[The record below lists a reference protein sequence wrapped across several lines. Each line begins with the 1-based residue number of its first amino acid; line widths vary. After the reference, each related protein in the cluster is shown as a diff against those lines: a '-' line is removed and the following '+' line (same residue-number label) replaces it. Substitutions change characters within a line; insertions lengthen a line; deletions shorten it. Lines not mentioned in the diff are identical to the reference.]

1 MSFDLIAAILPILLT
16 LLVGGYAL
24 AASRTLPPT
33 NWGGAI
39 EVLSFRLLIP
49 PAVLIRAIAGIEVD
63 LAAYAPPFVF
73 ALWTAVGGVVAL
85 VVLLLRP
92 LWRGL
97 GVSNPQFTSLFQLGT
112 RWNGFIALAAGEL
125 FLGGQAGFAMVAIA
139 MAVLIPVINVGNIV
153 VLTAYGGGRATLR
166 GVVMQLVKNPL
177 IQASVIGLALLL
189 SGTKLPG
196 PIDATLDLI
205 GRGALGVGILAIGA
219 GMTLRRF
226 LRPSRAL
233 LLSLILRPGL
243 SLLAALGAAQ
253 IFSLTPEQVF
263 AVCMVL
269 TVSAAT
275 NGYVVARQM
284 GGDGELYADGMAWQ
298 LLLSLALLPAGGGG
312 VPGVGWLNRPPHHP
326 TSTAP

>member
-1 MSFDLIAAILPILLT
+1 MSYALIAAILPILLT
-16 LLVGGYAL
+16 LLVGYAL
-24 AASRTLPPT
+24 AASRTLPPA
-33 NWGGAI
+33 NWNAI
-39 EVLSFRLLIP
+39 EVLSFRLLI

-63 LAAYAPPFVF
+63 LAAYAPLAF
-73 ALWTAVGGVVAL
+73 ALWTAVGLVAL
-85 VVLLLRP
+85 VVLGLRP
-92 LWRGL
+92 VWRSL
-97 GVSNPQFTSLFQLGT
+97 GVSTPQFTSLFQLGT

-125 FLGGQAGFAMVAIA
+125 FLGQAGFAMVAIA
-139 MAVLIPVINVGNIV
+139 MAVLIPVINVGNIL
-153 VLTAYGGGRATLR
+153 VLTAFGSGRATLR

-177 IQASVIGLALLL
+177 IQASAIGLALLL
-189 SGTKLPG
+189 SGTRLPG

-233 LLSLILRPGL
+233 VLSLLLRPGL
-243 SLLAALGAAQ
+243 SLLSALGAAHL
-253 IFSLTPEQVF
+253 FALPPEQVF

-284 GGDGELYADGMAWQ
+284 GGDGELYADAMAWQ
-298 LLLSLALLPAGGGG
+298 LLLSLALLPGLAAIF
-312 VPGVGWLNRPPHHP
+312 L
-326 TSTAP
+326 T

>member
-1 MSFDLIAAILPILLT
+1 MSLDLITAILPILLT
-16 LLVGGYAL
+16 LLVGYAL

-33 NWGGAI
+33 NWGAI
-39 EVLSFRLLIP
+39 ETLSFRLLI

-63 LAAYAPPFVF
+63 LAAYTPFVF
-73 ALWTAVGGVVAL
+73 TLWGAVGAVAL
-85 VVLLLRP
+85 VVLLAKPVLDR
-92 LWRGL
+92 L
-97 GVSNPQFTSLFQLGT
+97 GMAQATFTSVFQLGT

-125 FLGGQAGFAMVAIA
+125 FLGREGFAMVAIA
-139 MAVLIPVINVGNIV
+139 MAVLIPVINVGNIL
-153 VLTAYGGGRATLR
+153 VLTVFGSGKATVK
-166 GVVMQLVKNPL
+166 GVIVQLIRNPL
-177 IQASVIGLALLL
+177 IQASAVGLTLLL
-189 SGTKLPG
+189 TGTALPG

-233 LLSLILRPGL
+233 LVTLVMRPGV
-243 SLLAALGAAQ
+243 SLLAALGAGAA
-253 IFSLTPEQVF
+253 FGLPPEQQF
-263 AVCMVL
+263 IACMVL

-298 LLLSLALLPAGGGG
+298 LLLSLALLPALGA
-312 VPGVGWLNRPPHHP
+312 VFL
-326 TSTAP
+326 A

>member
-1 MSFDLIAAILPILLT
+1 MSYALIAAILPILLT
-16 LLVGGYAL
+16 LLVGYAL

-33 NWGGAI
+33 NWGAI
-39 EVLSFRLLIP
+39 EVLSFRLLI

-63 LAAYAPPFVF
+63 LAAYAPFAF
-73 ALWTAVGGVVAL
+73 ALWTAVGAVAL
-85 VVLLLRP
+85 VVLVLRP
-92 LWRGL
+92 LWRRL

-125 FLGGQAGFAMVAIA
+125 FLGQVGFAMVAIA

-153 VLTAYGGGRATLR
+153 VLTVYGSGRATFG

-189 SGTKLPG
+189 SGTRLPG
-196 PIDATLDLI
+196 PVDATLDLI

-226 LRPSRAL
+226 LRPSRVL
-233 LLSLILRPGL
+233 VLSLILRPGL

-253 IFSLTPEQVF
+253 LFALPSEQVF
-263 AVCMVL
+263 ILCMVL

-298 LLLSLALLPAGGGG
+298 LLLSLALLPA
-312 VPGVGWLNRPPHHP
+312 L
-326 TSTAP
+326 AALFLI